1 MTSYADLG
9 DLPNTI
15 ARTGRVQSWIDNPES
30 RLPVSCTVFVVED
43 SMEGP
48 EGIEASWRFVSHAL
62 RNGAGVAV
70 HLSKLRPQGDDN
82 GRGLTASGP
91 VSFARIYSALN
102 ETLRRGGVYKNGAV
116 VCHLD
121 YTHPDAIDFIRAS
134 RSDLA
139 WVKRCLNVD
148 SGFLGADPKLIA
160 ATIDGIKKGDIW
172 LNKIRYDTNG
182 NRIYGNV
189 CLEVYLPSRGTCLL
203 QHVNLGA
210 CTVDDLVPA
219 FVEGMSSLIS
229 LHGQTGVGETGEYLA
244 PEVDRQVGLGIL
256 GLANF
261 LAYYKVT
268 YKEFGKALDAYFTR
282 RLTGNKAEV
291 LVSELANAID
301 TAAQLARQAKMDR
314 AFAIAPTASCSYS
327 NIDLR
332 GYTTT
337 PELAPPISRH
347 IDRDSGTFGV
357 QSYDYPSDCEI
368 AAEVGWD
375 DYKRVADGI
384 VRLFHNTRLFHG
396 YSFNSWS
403 DVVTY
408 DELFLDNWLTSPQTS
423 LYYALQVMPDTQA
436 KDDALA
442 ALDDDYKELFS
453 FEEDV
458 DPDCGC
464 PKVKPIDEP
473 CIPCGE

>member
-148 SGFLGADPKLIA
+148 NGFLGADPELIA

-268 YKEFGKALDAYFTR
+268 YKEFGSPRCLLHT
-282 RLTGNKAEV
+282 
-291 LVSELANAID
+291 SSH
-301 TAAQLARQAKMDR
+301 RQ
-314 AFAIAPTASCSYS
+314 
-327 NIDLR
+327 
-332 GYTTT
+332 
-337 PELAPPISRH
+337 
-347 IDRDSGTFGV
+347 
-357 QSYDYPSDCEI
+357 
-368 AAEVGWD
+368 
-375 DYKRVADGI
+375 
-384 VRLFHNTRLFHG
+384 
-396 YSFNSWS
+396 
-403 DVVTY
+403 
-408 DELFLDNWLTSPQTS
+408 
-423 LYYALQVMPDTQA
+423 
-436 KDDALA
+436 
-442 ALDDDYKELFS
+442 
-453 FEEDV
+453 
-458 DPDCGC
+458 
-464 PKVKPIDEP
+464 
-473 CIPCGE
+473 